1 MRPIT
6 GTMTSS
12 RITEDRDK
20 WRKYVHGVANPWI
33 EDGYKNRTE
42 QTSSKKTGSAGR
54 IATPPDEVRTTA
66 VGNMHRKFGEVR
78 MCNFG
83 NILRSSDHN
92 TPLRILEVCFQCPYI
107 F

>member
-33 EDGYKNRTE
+33 EDGLRTE
-42 QTSSKKTGSAGR
+42 QNRRHLKKTGSAGR

-78 MCNFG
+78 MCNFV
-83 NILRSSDHN
+83 IVFSWSHS
-92 TPLRILEVCFQCPYI
+92 
-107 F
+107 